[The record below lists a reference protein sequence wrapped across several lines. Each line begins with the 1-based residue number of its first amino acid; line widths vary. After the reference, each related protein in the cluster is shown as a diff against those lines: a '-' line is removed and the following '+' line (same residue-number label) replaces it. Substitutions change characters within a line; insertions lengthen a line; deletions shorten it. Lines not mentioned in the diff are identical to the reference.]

1 MRNEWRL
8 PMIKISENNNG
19 SQRPVGQLIVQPHWP
34 ILSILFAGW
43 LMLISQAIKA
53 VAAESLI
60 STEKTEGR
68 FILAEA
74 GKVTPLCASSQDFPG
89 VIKVLNLFQ
98 SDIQAVTG
106 TQPQI
111 YLDQIPEGREVV
123 IIGTIGKSPA
133 IDKLINEDKLDVTG
147 IAGKWETFLIQ
158 VIEKPLPGVERALII
173 AGSDKRGTIY
183 GMFELSEKIGVSPW
197 YWWADV
203 PVKKKSAI
211 YIKPERYTLGEPKV
225 KYRGFFINDEA
236 PALSGW
242 VSEKYGGFNHE
253 FYEHVFE
260 LLLRLKANHLWPGM
274 WGKYFGADPENP
286 RLADEYGIIMGSSH
300 CEPLLY
306 NNDPGAGLW
315 NSKTMGPW
323 RYDINRDN
331 IYKVLDENV
340 ASRYLYEN
348 VYTVGLRGIHDTHM
362 EGGVDIPAQ
371 VALLEQVF
379 NDQREILSKYINKDI
394 AEIPQVFVP
403 YKEVQEYYDAGLR
416 VPDDVTIMWS
426 DDNWGNIRRLPKLTD
441 PPRSG
446 GYGIYYHFDY
456 VGDPR
461 NYKWLN
467 TSQISRIWEQ
477 MHLAYEYGCD
487 RIWIMNVGDIKPM
500 EFPISFA
507 MDYAWNPDAWPAERL
522 PEYSRQWAAEQ
533 FGPQYTAEIA
543 MILEQ
548 YTRFNSRRKPEL
560 LAPETYGLV
569 NYQEA
574 EKVVSEYNEL
584 AQKARRIYEDLPAES
599 RDAFYQLVLH
609 PAEACANL
617 NDLYYT
623 VAKNRLYAEQGRAS
637 ANQLAEKARVM
648 FKKDAEITNYY
659 NHVLA
664 HGKWN
669 HMMDQ
674 THIGYTYWQQP
685 DSNSMPEVKGITLSD
700 KAEMGIA
707 IEGSTEYWPASKNEA
722 CLPEF
727 DPFNQ
732 SRHYIEIFNRGKTPF
747 NFKIQAKDQ
756 CLSFSKN
763 NGQIDQEERIWIGI
777 DWKKARTGK
786 YSVPVIITGPQKSQ
800 VVVTVIVNNPAL
812 NKDDIANR
820 FVESNGFI
828 AIEAEHYS
836 RMITAD
842 GLTWQCIPELGR
854 TLSAMT
860 PFPVTMTSRIPQQ
873 DSPCLEYDV
882 YLLNSG
888 QVNVMAYLSPTLNF
902 PNEQGLRYGVS
913 FDDEPV
919 QIVNMHAGKT
929 YNDWQESVS
938 NNITIMKSVH
948 DLNSTGRH
956 TLKVW
961 AIDPGVV
968 LQKLVIATG
977 NVPSS
982 YLGPSES
989 KLAKAAR

>member
-1 MRNEWRL
+1 MK
-8 PMIKISENNNG
+8 KIPG
-19 SQRPVGQLIVQPHWP
+19 SDFHLRFKSTVCGM
-34 ILSILFAGW
+34 LSGVLYGW
-43 LMLISQAIKA
+43 LLLAAPPALRATPPDSYIITDRTENAFTL
-53 VAAESLI
+53 AES
-60 STEKTEGR
+60 
-68 FILAEA
+68 
-74 GKVTPLCASSQDFPG
+74 GKAAPLWASSQDFPG
-89 VIKVLNLFQ
+89 VIKVLKLFQ

-106 TQPQI
+106 AQPPI
-111 YLDQIPEGREVV
+111 CLDQIPEGREVV
-123 IIGTIGKSPA
+123 IIGTIGKSQV
-133 IDKLINEDKLDVTG
+133 IDKLISENKLDVTG
-147 IAGKWETFLIQ
+147 IADKWEAFLIQ
-158 VIEKPLPGVERALII
+158 AIEKPLPGVERALVI

-183 GMFELSEKIGVSPW
+183 GMFDMSEKIGVSPW

-203 PVKKKSAI
+203 PVKKKAAI
-211 YIKPERYTLGEPKV
+211 YIKPGSFSLGEPKV
-225 KYRGFFINDEA
+225 KYRGIFINDEA

-242 VSEKYGGFNHE
+242 VNEKFGGFNHE

-286 RLADEYGIIMGSSH
+286 RLADEYGIVMGSSH

-331 IYKVLDENV
+331 IYKVLDKNV
-340 ASRYLYEN
+340 ASRYCYEN

-371 VALLEQVF
+371 IALLEQVF
-379 NDQREILSKYINKDI
+379 RDQREILSKHIDKDI
-394 AEIPQVFVP
+394 TEIPQVFVP

-441 PPRSG
+441 PPRAG

-507 MDYAWNPDAWPAERL
+507 MDYAWNPEAWPAGRL
-522 PEYSRQWAAEQ
+522 PEYSRQWATEQ
-533 FGPQYTAEIA
+533 FGPQYAPEIA

-560 LAPETYGLV
+560 LAPETYSLV
-569 NYQEA
+569 NFREA

-584 AQKARRIYEDLPAES
+584 ARKARKIYEALPAEY

-609 PAEACANL
+609 PTEACANL

-623 VAKNRLYAEQGRAS
+623 VAKNRLYAEQGRAKTNS
-637 ANQLAEKARVM
+637 LADKARVL
-648 FKKDAEITNYY
+648 FQKDAEITDFY

-664 HGKWN
+664 QGKWN

-685 DSNSMPEVKGITLSD
+685 DSNSMPEVKEIRLSD

-707 IEGSTEYWPASKNEA
+707 LEGSTEYWPASQNA
-722 CLPEF
+722 ARLPEF
-727 DPFNQ
+727 DPYNQ
-732 SRHYIEIFNRGKTPF
+732 SRHYLEIFNRGNTPF
-747 NFKIQAKDQ
+747 KFTIKSSDP
-756 CLSFSKN
+756 CLIFSRSG
-763 NGQIDQEERIWIGI
+763 GQIDQEERIWIEI

-786 YSVPVIITGPQKSQ
+786 YSVPVIITGPPKSQ
-800 VVVTVIVNNPAL
+800 VEVMVIVNNPAL
-812 NKDDIANR
+812 TKFDVANR
-820 FVESNGFI
+820 FVESSGFI
-828 AIEAEHYS
+828 AMEAEHYS
-836 RMITAD
+836 RVKTAG
-842 GLTWQCIPELGR
+842 GLTWQRIPELGR

-860 PFPVTMTSRIPQQ
+860 PFPVTMTSRILPQ

-888 QVNVMAYLSPTLNF
+888 QVSVTAYLSPTLNF

-919 QIVNMHAGKT
+919 QVINMHAGKT

-948 DLNSTGRH
+948 ELDSVGKH
-956 TLKVW
+956 TLKIWTV
-961 AIDPGVV
+961 DPGVV

-982 YLGPSES
+982 YLGASES
-989 KLAKAAR
+989 KLVKAAQ